1 MKKAVKILIKIAVIL
16 AAAAVLA
23 AAAYF
28 GWKKLTSIQIEKKRV
43 SVSNQIEKVAEL
55 TVYKNTYSD
64 IVSIKKSAVAGL
76 AKSYS
81 IVKYTGVIRAGIQ
94 DASRIKLDF
103 SEDGKTVKALIPHS
117 EILGNGIIEQEVF
130 DEKQNIFIPITTEEI
145 FTEIEK
151 GMELSEERIIH
162 SGFLS
167 EADLRSKELVTVFL
181 MTAGYQNV
189 IVDLY

>member
-1 MKKAVKILIKIAVIL
+1 MKKAVKIIIKTAVIL
-16 AAAAVLA
+16 VSVAAIA

-28 GWKKLTSIQIEKKRV
+28 GWKKLAFIKIEEKRI

-64 IVSIKKSAVAGL
+64 IVSIKKSAAAGL

-81 IVKYTGVIRAGIQ
+81 IVKYTGVIRAGIK

-103 SEDGKTVKALIPHS
+103 SEDGKTIKALIPHS
-117 EILGNGIIEQEVF
+117 EIIGNGIIEQEVF
-130 DEKQNIFIPITTEEI
+130 DEKQNIFVPITTQEI

-151 GMELSEERIIH
+151 GMEFSEERIIH
-162 SGFLS
+162 SGFLT
-167 EADLRSKELVTVFL
+167 EADVRAKELVTTFL
-181 MTAGYQNV
+181 MAAGYQNV